1 MSTPLE
7 KWVEESARLTQPDKI
22 VWCDGSEEEN
32 NRFLAGL
39 QHDGITTALNETTY
53 PRCYLTRRNPND
65 VARTESVALI
75 SRPGKF
81 SLQPRRRRNH
91 R

>member
-39 QHDGITTALNETTY
+39 MHDGIITELNRDDLPALLSE
-53 PRCYLTRRNPND
+53 PPQS
-65 VARTESVALI
+65 E
-75 SRPGKF
+75 
-81 SLQPRRRRNH
+81 RRRPH
-91 R
+91 RKRHFHLHQ